1 VAGTLRNL
9 RATASAEVSNLE
21 QGMKRAAQATRQVGV
36 AAEETS
42 RRGSRAMDELGRRG
56 NLSMGVLAT
65 GGRNA
70 VSGLLQLGDVAGAT
84 SSRVGTLV
92 STMVTGFAGGGAIGL
107 GIAAVTS
114 ALSFLGAE
122 SQKAREEQERLRKE
136 QEKAAEEAQRAA
148 ERAREAAKQKAE
160 ELQQLRDEIELLN
173 ARTDAERRGV
183 EGRIALRKAA
193 AKSPEHAALEED
205 RQEAE
210 ARRRRRDEDERAAE
224 ASAARVQKEAEQRAE
239 RDRREAEARREASR
253 ALVEQARREFDIL
266 TLSQEQLETK
276 RRQKLIQDLIN
287 EGKREEAEAI
297 RQAIEYEKATKGREE
312 KAKEEKK
319 AAEEAKREEEKR
331 VEARRRLAEAADEE
345 VSKLRSEPSLLAAGT
360 DELRKREERRQR
372 EIELIKQYG
381 AEAMKVIQEQRRFW
395 AEEDAREAK
404 KKADESK
411 AAKQKSHRESAGVGL
426 DRFDEK
432 GEFVEGSLA
441 EARQARRDATHRQ
454 KRERAAKGRRMGRSI
469 HDGRFSGLGG
479 IRSGRRLDQR
489 GPFSSW
495 YGGAGDMGVRGGD
508 EGDDA
513 PGAPG
518 FRHPP
523 DADGPGPTPPKFP
536 GPPLP
541 AITEGDSGA
550 PKDGRN
556 EATQALDDTAAA
568 TREAADA
575 LGAIAPSAKEAAD
588 GARKTADAA
597 GELGTPVQEL
607 ATGLTDAAEGLGQVK
622 ESVGEAVSGV
632 TQVVKAVN
640 DLRSEMAKLKA
651 ALDQLQKA
659 A

>member
-1 VAGTLRNL
+1 MAGTLRNL
-9 RATASAEVSNLE
+9 RATATAEVSNLE
-21 QGMKRAAQATRQVGV
+21 QGMKRAAQATRQVGQ
-36 AAEETS
+36 AAEESS

-56 NLSMGVLAT
+56 GVSMGVLAT

-70 VSGLLQLGDVAGAT
+70 VAGLLQLGDVAGAT

-107 GIAAVTS
+107 GIAAITS

-122 SQKAREEQERLRKE
+122 SQKAREEQERLRRE

-160 ELQQLRDEIELLN
+160 ELQQLRDEIDLLN

-183 EGRIALRKAA
+183 EGRIAMRKAA

-224 ASAARVQKEAEQRAE
+224 ASAARVKREAEQRAE
-239 RDRREAEARREASR
+239 IERREAQAKREATQ

-266 TLSQEQLETK
+266 TLSQEQLEAK

-297 RQAIEYEKATKGREE
+297 RQAIEYEKQTKARDEQ
-312 KAKEEKK
+312 AKEEKK
-319 AAEEAKREEEKR
+319 AAEETKREEEKR
-331 VEARRRLAEAADEE
+331 VEARRKLAAAADEE
-345 VSKLRSEPSLLAAGT
+345 VSKLRSERALLAAGT

-372 EIELIKQYG
+372 EIELVKQYG
-381 AEAMKVIQEQRRFW
+381 VEAMKVIQEQRAFW

-404 KKADESK
+404 KKSDDAR
-411 AAKQKSHRESAGVGL
+411 AAKKKSHDEAKGVGL
-426 DRFDEK
+426 DRFDDK

-479 IRSGRRLDQR
+479 IRSGRRIDQR
-489 GPFSSW
+489 GPFSDW
-495 YGGAGDMGVRGGD
+495 YGGAGDMGVRGG
-508 EGDDA
+508 GDDA
-513 PGAPG
+513 DVPGGRGHPHEKDRGPGAPQ
-518 FRHPP
+518 PP
-523 DADGPGPTPPKFP
+523 TFP
-536 GPPLP
+536 GPPVP
-541 AITEGDSGA
+541 AVTESGGA
-550 PKDGRN
+550 PKDGRE
-556 EATQALDDTAAA
+556 EATKALDDTAAA
-568 TREAADA
+568 TRETADA

-597 GELGTPVQEL
+597 TELDAPVQDL
-607 ATGLTDAAEGLGQVK
+607 VTGLTDAAEGLGQVK
-622 ESVGEAVSGV
+622 ASVGEAVAGV
-632 TQVVKAVN
+632 GQVVKAVN
-640 DLRSEMAKLKA
+640 DLKGEMDRLKV